1 MRHVVV
7 LELPRNRD
15 DNLLRFTYYLICDL
29 HPNVDVYAYVY
40 IYLSVIHASNPRSGR
55 LYPGVLLHGLGK
67 VSVPNGTLLPERRLF
82 RPPLRHDHSL
92 LHE

>member
-7 LELPRNRD
+7 LELPHNRD

-40 IYLSVIHASNPRSGR
+40 IYLSVIHA
-55 LYPGVLLHGLGK
+55 LWLVVVEEL
-67 VSVPNGTLLPERRLF
+67 
-82 RPPLRHDHSL
+82 
-92 LHE
+92 